1 MTNSGN
7 TNEQILRH
15 IINYA
20 EQIEEANAMFNAS
33 EEELKNNSVYRNAAA
48 LCILQIGELAN
59 RLTEDY
65 RAMTEAQIPWRAIR
79 GLRNIVAHHYGKID
93 YKSLWETIDQDIPV
107 LREFC
112 ENQILMFE
120 PMKEEALEYEEPEE
134 DQGMTML

>member
-1 MTNSGN
+1 MANSSN

-15 IINYA
+15 MVNYA

-65 RAMTEAQIPWRAIR
+65 RVMTEAQIPWRAVR

-93 YKSLWETIDQDIPV
+93 YKSLWETIDRDIPA

-112 ENQILMFE
+112 ENQIKMFE
-120 PMKEEALEYEEPEE
+120 TMKEEALDYEEPEE
-134 DQGMTML
+134 DMEMKF

>member
-1 MTNSGN
+1 MKNSGN

-20 EQIEEANAMFNAS
+20 EQIEEANAMFS
-33 EEELKNNSVYRNAAA
+33 TSQKELENNSVYRNAVA

-112 ENQILMFE
+112 EKQILMFE
-120 PMKEEALEYEEPEE
+120 TMKEETLEYEEPQV
-134 DQGMTML
+134 DSFRF

>member
-1 MTNSGN
+1 MANSSN

-15 IINYA
+15 MVNYA
-20 EQIEEANAMFNAS
+20 EQIEEANTMFNAS

-65 RAMTEAQIPWRAIR
+65 RVMTEAQIPWRAVR

-93 YKSLWETIDQDIPV
+93 YKSLWETIDRDIPA

-112 ENQILMFE
+112 ENQIKMFE
-120 PMKEEALEYEEPEE
+120 TMKEEALDYEDPEE
-134 DQGMTML
+134 DMEMKF

>member
-1 MTNSGN
+1 MANSSN

-15 IINYA
+15 MVNYA

-65 RAMTEAQIPWRAIR
+65 RVMTEAQIPWRAVR

-93 YKSLWETIDQDIPV
+93 YKSLWETIDRDIPA

-112 ENQILMFE
+112 ENQIKMFE
-120 PMKEEALEYEEPEE
+120 TMKEEALEYEEPEE
-134 DQGMTML
+134 DMEMKF

>member
-1 MTNSGN
+1 MANNGN

-15 IINYA
+15 IIGYA

-48 LCILQIGELAN
+48 LCILQIGELSN

-65 RAMTEAQIPWRAIR
+65 RVMTEAQIPWRAIR

-93 YKSLWETIDQDIPV
+93 YKSLWETINQDIPA

-112 ENQILMFE
+112 ENQVLMFE
-120 PMKEEALEYEEPEE
+120 TMKEEALEYEESEE
-134 DQGMTML
+134 DMGMKF

>member
-15 IINYA
+15 IIKYA

-33 EEELKNNSVYRNAAA
+33 KKELENNSVYRNAVA

-59 RLTEDY
+59 RLTGDY

-93 YKSLWETIDQDIPV
+93 YKSL
-107 LREFC
+107 
-112 ENQILMFE
+112 
-120 PMKEEALEYEEPEE
+120 
-134 DQGMTML
+134 

>member
-15 IINYA
+15 IIKYA

-33 EEELKNNSVYRNAAA
+33 EKELENNSVYRNAVA

-93 YKSLWETIDQDIPV
+93 YKSLWETINQDIPV

-120 PMKEEALEYEEPEE
+120 TMKEEALEYEEPQM
-134 DQGMTML
+134 DPFRF

>member
-1 MTNSGN
+1 MPNSGN

-65 RAMTEAQIPWRAIR
+65 RAMTESQIPWRAIR

-120 PMKEEALEYEEPEE
+120 TMKEEALEFEEPEE
-134 DQGMTML
+134 DMEMKL

>member
-1 MTNSGN
+1 MAKSVN
-7 TNEQILRH
+7 TNVQIIPH
-15 IINYA
+15 MINYA

-48 LCILQIGELAN
+48 LCVLQIGELAN
-59 RLTEDY
+59 RLTDDY
-65 RAMTEAQIPWRAIR
+65 RAMTEYQIPWRAIR

-107 LREFC
+107 LRKFC

-120 PMKEEALEYEEPEE
+120 AMEEEALEYDDLEEHLNEI
-134 DQGMTML
+134 L

>member
-1 MTNSGN
+1 MGNSGK

-15 IINYA
+15 MIEYA
-20 EQIEEANAMFNAS
+20 KQIEEANAMFNAS

-65 RAMTEAQIPWRAIR
+65 RSMTESQIPWRAIR

-93 YKSLWETIDQDIPV
+93 YKSLWETINQDIPV

-120 PMKEEALEYEEPEE
+120 TMKEEVPEYIEPEE
-134 DQGMTML
+134 EQGMSMQ

>member
-1 MTNSGN
+1 MANNGN

-15 IINYA
+15 IIGYA

-33 EEELKNNSVYRNAAA
+33 EEELKNNSVYRNAAT
-48 LCILQIGELAN
+48 LCILQIGELSN

-65 RAMTEAQIPWRAIR
+65 RVMTEAQIPWRAIR

-93 YKSLWETIDQDIPV
+93 YKSLWETINQDIPA

-112 ENQILMFE
+112 ENQVLMFE
-120 PMKEEALEYEEPEE
+120 TMKEEALEYEESEE
-134 DQGMTML
+134 DMGMKF